1 MECRKLEVKVTILNR
16 LGLHARPAALIA
28 RMASSFAADIFLT
41 PEGGE
46 PADAKSILS
55 LLMLGAPCGTELT
68 LSVNCSDSAVATQA
82 VQEIS
87 GLFATGFDEE

>member
-1 MECRKLEVKVTILNR
+1 MEVKVTILNR

>member
-1 MECRKLEVKVTILNR
+1 MEVKVTILNR

-68 LSVNCSDSAVATQA
+68 LSVNCSDSAVVTQA

-87 GLFATGFDEE
+87 GLFAAGFDEE